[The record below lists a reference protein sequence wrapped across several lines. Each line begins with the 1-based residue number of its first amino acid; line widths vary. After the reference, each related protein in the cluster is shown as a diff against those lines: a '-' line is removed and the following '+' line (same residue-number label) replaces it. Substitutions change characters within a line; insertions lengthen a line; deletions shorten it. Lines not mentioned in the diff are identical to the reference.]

1 MRKYIEIALTSS
13 MQAALERYMVEK
25 RVSMLDAAAA
35 QILVEFLYKGG
46 LFLMDDL
53 QITISL
59 TELMTLIES
68 AKRVPDAEKALS
80 SLSRRLD
87 GLYGIYT
94 EVLERLRALQHEV
107 DSL

>member
-1 MRKYIEIALTSS
+1 MRKYIEITLTSS